1 MTRYYQTEEGRFPYT
16 AEEEAAADVTEAEAN
31 AMVAERLRLKYKEDR
46 KAEYDNLNQFEMQ
59 FDDER
64 DGTTTWVDAINA
76 IKARHP
82 KE

>member
-1 MTRYYQTEEGRFPYT
+1 MTRYVQTEDGRRPYT
-16 AEEEAAADVTEAEAN
+16 AEENAVAEVEEAAAN

-76 IKARHP
+76 IKAKYP